1 MSTFVKKVA
10 SVVLSS
16 AVVLTAIGSTAGVS
30 ADYTNVE
37 AANLLGDKEIIVD
50 QSTNPAAYE
59 LWNTLLKQEGIKVME
74 KLSGRSIPT
83 SCTSSSFADVAVQ
96 DWVCKY
102 TEDALAAGFIAANDN
117 FGPEGLLTKGQGLKL
132 VMQARGIEKTAGM
145 TPWEAGY
152 VDAAV
157 KAGIASDFSD
167 YSTPV
172 DRGTFFVWA
181 AEAIAPSEDED
192 DDLLSGLLD
201 GLDDVVV
208 ETPVV
213 ETPVVET
220 PVVETPVV
228 SSGDMLTVSL
238 NPETPSNGLA
248 QHSTARIPLLV
259 FDVKAGSQDVTLNE
273 ATFEFIGL
281 GDYADLDDVSIYNS
295 IGEKVSKTKSFS
307 EITREISFDRDIVVE
322 AGSTMTLT
330 VAGMLNTGGSD
341 NATYGIKLVDI
352 QASSDVEGEDLV
364 GALLVPAT
372 FSNTP
377 SIEISEDKASGDVII
392 GENQKLAWF
401 DIEEKNDNG
410 DVIINT
416 ITIHL
421 AGSVDEDDVTDL
433 ALSIEGTEVAS
444 NLMVNG
450 DDEIVALVNYTLA
463 SDDKVTV
470 ELTGTIVGSV
480 GDSIDFVFEGA
491 DDIYATAAN
500 TGMPVAVSNADIT
513 TEDIASLNTIEGA
526 EINIS
531 FDKSDVDEANPDSED
546 VLIGTLMIT
555 ASSDDYEITKLEVA
569 VTGSAAG
576 IAIDDLEL
584 GGSSYDSVTGNV
596 YTFEDIV
603 LSAGE
608 EIALELTM
616 DLNEET
622 DPTTLNGNDLV
633 FNVTVEEIEDD
644 TNDVT
649 YVHGAT
655 TNPTSDIL
663 STTALSTQSID
674 IESAGITFT
683 AVQVNERELVLGNGI
698 ETVIYKG
705 KISVSDSETV
715 TIQDLNFNAATANSL
730 SGEDIDDVIDTAT
743 LNIGGQTFGADI
755 ESDSVDF
762 TNINAV
768 IAAGADN
775 IEVLVTAVLKDNDSI
790 TGAGNVLALQVE
802 TATMELEDSNGDDLV
817 AANVTTTNINTAN
830 KLAETKLLDRG
841 IFLVKVVTNGE
852 LEDDIE
858 ETVLAGSSAVA
869 LAEVEIQA
877 EYEAID
883 VDALTFTVAGD
894 FSDSLLN
901 VNLVAADGTVI
912 ASDAVVNLNGTTT
925 EILFEDFTVAE
936 SDDEIDAVLVADLRA
951 YDTTGDETQGQL
963 GNIIVMVS
971 APASADLEGDASNDP
986 ITSITTVAGP
996 GDTVSVVPALVT
1008 ASIVDTLGTDDK
1020 YTTLEFTVDKGDN
1033 DFDNDDV
1040 VITAVEIET
1049 AVTPTWVTVR
1059 NSDSDT
1065 IATAQTTTTLTIA
1078 NANGDAEITS
1088 GDTFEFKVEDDDSE
1102 LRIVP
1107 NGISYSLDGG
1117 TYTTNNDTV
1126 MNLGEYNESN

>member
-16 AVVLTAIGSTAGVS
+16 AVVLTAVGSTAGVS

-37 AANLLGDKEIIVD
+37 AANILSSNGVIVD
-50 QSTNPAAYE
+50 QSTNPAAYG
-59 LWNTLLKQEGIKVME
+59 LGNTLLKQEGVKVMS
-74 KLSGRSIPT
+74 KLSGRAIPA
-83 SCTSSSFADVAVQ
+83 SCDSSSFADVATS

-102 TEDALAAGFIAANDN
+102 TEDSLAAGFIAANTN
-117 FGPEGLLTKGQGLKL
+117 FGPEGLLTKGQALKM
-132 VMQARGIEKTAGM
+132 VMQGRNIEKTAGM
-145 TPWEAGY
+145 SPWQAGY

-157 KAGIASDFSD
+157 EAGIANYFAD

-181 AEAIAPSEDED
+181 AEAIAPSEDAE

-201 GLDDVVV
+201 GLGDVV
-208 ETPVV
+208 ETPAADEAPTVA
-213 ETPVVET
+213 PVQ
-220 PVVETPVV
+220 TPVV
-228 SSGDMLTVSL
+228 SSDDMLTVSL
-238 NPETPSNGLA
+238 NPETPSTGLA
-248 QHSTARIPLLV
+248 QADTARIPLLV

-273 ATFEFIGL
+273 ATFEFVGL
-281 GDYADLDDVSIYNS
+281 GDYNLLEDVSIYNA

-322 AGSTMTLT
+322 AGKTMTLT
-330 VAGMLNTGGSD
+330 VAGKLATDGDD
-341 NATYGIKLVDI
+341 NATYGIKLVDL

-364 GALLVPAT
+364 GALLVSAV
-372 FSNTP
+372 FSNVP
-377 SIEISEDKASGDVII
+377 SLEITDDTATGDVVI
-392 GENQKLAWF
+392 GENQKLAGF
-401 DIEEKNDNG
+401 DIEERNDNG
-410 DVIINT
+410 DVVINT

-421 AGSVDEDDVTDL
+421 DGSVDEDDVTDL

-463 SDDKVTV
+463 SDDKVSV
-470 ELTGTIVGSV
+470 ELTGTVVGSV
-480 GDSIDFVFEGA
+480 GDSIKFVFEGA

-500 TGMPVAVSNADIT
+500 TGMPVAISNADIT
-513 TEDIASLNTIEGA
+513 TEEISDLNNIEGA
-526 EINIS
+526 EINIA
-531 FDKSDVDEANPDSED
+531 FDTSDVDEANPDSED
-546 VLIGTLMIT
+546 VLIGTLRMT
-555 ASSDDYEITKLEVA
+555 ATSDDYEITSLEVK
-569 VTGSAAG
+569 VTGTTVD
-576 IAIDDLEL
+576 AIDDLEL
-584 GGSSYDSVTGNV
+584 GGSSYDSVEGNV

-608 EIALELTM
+608 ELSLELTM

-622 DPTTLNGNDLV
+622 EPATLNGETLIFD
-633 FNVTVEEIEDD
+633 VTVVEIEDD

-649 YVHGAT
+649 YVDGDASF
-655 TNPTSDIL
+655 PTSDIL

-715 TIQDLNFNAATANSL
+715 TIQDFNLVASANNSL
-730 SGEDIDDVIDTAT
+730 SGEDLDDVIDNAT
-743 LNIGGQTFGADI
+743 LNIGGQTFGADV
-755 ESDSVDF
+755 EADSVDF

-790 TGAGNVLALQVE
+790 TGAGNILALEVD
-802 TATMELEDSNGDDLV
+802 TTTMELEDSNGDDLV
-817 AANVTTTNINTAN
+817 AANITTTNINTSS
-830 KLAETKLLDRG
+830 KLAETSLLDRG
-841 IFLVKVVTNGE
+841 TFLVKVVTNGE

-901 VNLVAADGTVI
+901 VHLIAADGTVI
-912 ASDAVVNLNGTTT
+912 ASDAVVNLNGGNT

-936 SDDEIDAVLVADLRA
+936 SDDEMDAVLVADLRA

-963 GNIIVMVS
+963 GDIVVMVA
-971 APASADLEGDASNDP
+971 APLSADLEGDASNDP
-986 ITSITTVAGP
+986 ITTITSNAGTA

-1020 YTTLEFTVDKGDN
+1020 YATVEFTVDKGDN
-1033 DFDNDDV
+1033 DFDSDDI
-1040 VITAVEIET
+1040 VITTVEIET
-1049 AVTPTWVTVR
+1049 AVAPT
-1059 NSDSDT
+1059 
-1065 IATAQTTTTLTIA
+1065 
-1078 NANGDAEITS
+1078 
-1088 GDTFEFKVEDDDSE
+1088 
-1102 LRIVP
+1102 
-1107 NGISYSLDGG
+1107 
-1117 TYTTNNDTV
+1117 
-1126 MNLGEYNESN
+1126 

>member
-1 MSTFVKKVA
+1 E
-10 SVVLSS
+10 
-16 AVVLTAIGSTAGVS
+16 GV
-30 ADYTNVE
+30 
-37 AANLLGDKEIIVD
+37 
-50 QSTNPAAYE
+50 
-59 LWNTLLKQEGIKVME
+59 KVME
-74 KLSGRSIPT
+74 KLSGRTIPT
-83 SCTSSSFADVAVQ
+83 SCTSSSFSDVATS

-102 TEDALAAGFIAANDN
+102 TEDALAAGFIAANPTFRPD
-117 FGPEGLLTKGQGLKL
+117 GTLTKIEGLKK
-132 VMQARGIEKTAGM
+132 VMQARSIAKSANTDWKMA
-145 TPWEAGY
+145 Y
-152 VDAAV
+152 VEGAV
-157 KAGIASDFSD
+157 AAGIATSFSD
-167 YSTPV
+167 YNTPV

-181 AEAIAPSEDED
+181 AEALAPSDD

-201 GLDDVVV
+201 GLVDVDVDD
-208 ETPVV
+208 TPVV
-213 ETPVVET
+213 DTPVVD
-220 PVVETPVV
+220 TPVV

-352 QASSDVEGEDLV
+352 QASSNVEGEDLV

-377 SIEISEDKASGDVII
+377 SIEISEDKASGDVVI
-392 GENQKLAWF
+392 GENQKLAGF

-491 DDIYATAAN
+491 DDIYTTAAN
-500 TGMPVAVSNADIT
+500 TGMPVAVSNDIT

-608 EIALELTM
+608 EIALALTM

-622 DPTTLNGNDLV
+622 DPATLNGNDLV
-633 FNVTVEEIEDD
+633 FNVTVKEIEDD

-649 YVHGAT
+649 YVDGAG

-698 ETVIYKG
+698 QTVIYKG

-715 TIQDLNFNAATANSL
+715 TIQDLNFDAAATNSL
-730 SGEDIDDVIDTAT
+730 SGEDLDDVIDSAT
-743 LNIGGQTFGADI
+743 LNIGGQTFDADV

-802 TATMELEDSNGDDLV
+802 TGTMELEDSNGDDLV
-817 AANVTTTNINTAN
+817 AANITTTNINTAT

-841 IFLVKVVTNGE
+841 TFLVKVVTNGE

-877 EYEAID
+877 EFEAID

-912 ASDAVVNLNGTTT
+912 ASNAVVNLNGGNT

-963 GNIIVMVS
+963 GDIIVMVS

-986 ITSITTVAGP
+986 ITTITTVAGP

-1049 AVTPTWVTVR
+1049 AVAPTGVTVR

-1107 NGISYSLDGG
+1107 NGISYSLDGA